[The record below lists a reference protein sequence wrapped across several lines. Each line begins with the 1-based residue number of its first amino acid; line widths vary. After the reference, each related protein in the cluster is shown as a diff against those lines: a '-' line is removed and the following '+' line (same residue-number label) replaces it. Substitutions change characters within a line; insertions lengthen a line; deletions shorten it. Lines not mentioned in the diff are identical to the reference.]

1 MKWEIMT
8 ESMPQVSDGELIM
21 SNTLM
26 VRPEYR
32 SAYLEELRKVLPQA
46 RALEG
51 CLFLEAGESVGTP
64 AMFILTER
72 WRNGNEYLN
81 EYLALPFY
89 REYLAKT
96 EQMYAAPRHVVVLA
110 AVAND
115 A

>member
-1 MKWEIMT
+1 
-8 ESMPQVSDGELIM
+8 MPQVSDAELIM

-26 VRPEYR
+26 VRPEFR
-32 SAYLEELRKVLPQA
+32 SAYLDELRKVLPQA

-81 EYLALPFY
+81 KYLALPFY
-89 REYLAKT
+89 REYLTKT

>member
-1 MKWEIMT
+1 
-8 ESMPQVSDGELIM
+8 MPQVSDAELIM

-32 SAYLEELRKVLPQA
+32 SAYLEELRKVLPKA

-81 EYLALPFY
+81 DYLALPFY
-89 REYLAKT
+89 REYLTKT

>member
-1 MKWEIMT
+1 MT
-8 ESMPQVSDGELIM
+8 ESMPQVSDAELIM
-21 SNTLM
+21 SNTLV
-26 VRPEYR
+26 VRPECR
-32 SAYLEELRKVLPQA
+32 SAYLNELRKVLPQA

-81 EYLALPFY
+81 VYLGLPFY

-96 EQMYAAPRHVVVLA
+96 EQMYAAPRQVVVLA
-110 AVAND
+110 AVATD
-115 A
+115 V